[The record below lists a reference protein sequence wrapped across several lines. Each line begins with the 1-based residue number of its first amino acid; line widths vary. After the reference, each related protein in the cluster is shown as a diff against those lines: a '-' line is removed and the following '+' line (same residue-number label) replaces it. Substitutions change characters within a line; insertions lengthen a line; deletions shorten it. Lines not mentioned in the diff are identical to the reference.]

1 MTPAFRHASSTAPTV
16 SHACGSETSNPSA
29 RSSACTSAPFSRK
42 RSTIAAPIP
51 EAPPVTSAVRGN
63 IGSYCRIRIAMTIPF
78 TGVPLHE
85 LGPLV
90 RRIDEAGYDSVWSAE
105 STEFDGFTPLVV
117 AAEHSTRLRLATGI
131 VNVYTRGPALLAQTA
146 AAAANVSNGRF
157 VLGLGAS
164 SNVIVEQWN
173 GVPFRRPLAKVE
185 ETVEYLREVL
195 AGERGTGG
203 FRLASPPEQP
213 VPIVLA
219 ALRDRMLGLAARVA
233 DGAFTNFLPLSRSAK
248 VVDAFGVPEKE
259 LACRFFSIHGPDAE
273 ALATAKRIFVAYA
286 TVPVY
291 AEFFRWLGFG
301 DEIEPVIE
309 AWNAGDRKRALE
321 LAPEA
326 LIRETFLLGPVEAQR
341 ERLAEFEAAGIQTA
355 VLALSCPPAAVPDV
369 IGSFTP
375 R

>member
-1 MTPAFRHASSTAPTV
+1 
-16 SHACGSETSNPSA
+16 
-29 RSSACTSAPFSRK
+29 
-42 RSTIAAPIP
+42 
-51 EAPPVTSAVRGN
+51 
-63 IGSYCRIRIAMTIPF
+63 MTIPF
-78 TGVPLHE
+78 TGVPLPE

-117 AAEHSTRLRLATGI
+117 AAQNSTRLRLATGI

-146 AAAANVSNGRF
+146 AAVANVSNGRF

-173 GVPFRRPLAKVE
+173 GIPFRRPLTKVE
-185 ETVEYLREVL
+185 ETVEYLRTVL

-219 ALRDRMLGLAARVA
+219 ALRDRMLSLAARVA
-233 DGAFTNFLPLSRSAK
+233 DGAFTNFLPLSRTAQ
-248 VVDAFGVPEKE
+248 VVEAFAAPEKE
-259 LACRFFSIHGPDAE
+259 LACRFFSIDGPEDE
-273 ALATAKRIFVAYA
+273 ALVAAKRIFVAYA

-291 AEFFRWLGFG
+291 TEFFRWLGFG
-301 DEIEPVIE
+301 DEIDPVVE
-309 AWNAGDRKRALE
+309 AWSDGDRKQALQ

-326 LIRETFLLGPVEAQR
+326 LVRDVFLLGPVEAQR
-341 ERLAEFEAAGIQTA
+341 ERLEAFGDAGITTA
-355 VLALSCPPAAVPDV
+355 VLALSCTADRLPALIDEFAPD
-369 IGSFTP
+369 
-375 R
+375 